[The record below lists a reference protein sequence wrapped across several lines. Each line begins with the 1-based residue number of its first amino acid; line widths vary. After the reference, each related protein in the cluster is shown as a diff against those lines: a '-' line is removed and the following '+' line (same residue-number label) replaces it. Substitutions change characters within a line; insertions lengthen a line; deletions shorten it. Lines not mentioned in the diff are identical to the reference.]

1 VNTNFC
7 KDDLINET
15 WLELNVT
22 WSNALESIIHALLET
37 SVEIFKN
44 LPLSFEAFP
53 TISSSPCV
61 SITAVVEDDVL
72 ESSFIDHGYDH
83 TSLDTL

>member
-1 VNTNFC
+1 M
-7 KDDLINET
+7 
-15 WLELNVT
+15 
-22 WSNALESIIHALLET
+22 WSDALESIIYALLET

-53 TISSSPCV
+53 TISFFSYV

-72 ESSFIDHGYDH
+72 EFFFYGSW
-83 TSLDTL
+83 L